1 MDLPLRRGRTP
12 VLLLALALALVG
24 CGGVPKGPI
33 LPGEAPRAPVPE
45 DSQARA
51 ASLTRLGDTAL
62 RSGDTEAAVSL
73 FEQATLTD
81 GGNAAPAVGLG
92 NALLAA
98 GRDLDATRA
107 FERALAIQPSLPEAR
122 YGYARSMI
130 AIYRRIVV
138 WNFPEC
144 PPLSVIASEQRYG
157 RLPFVHDF
165 L

>member
-81 GGNAAPAVGLG
+81 GGNAAPAVGPGTL
-92 NALLAA
+92 
-98 GRDLDATRA
+98 
-107 FERALAIQPSLPEAR
+107 SLPRAETSTPRGPSSERSPSSRVCRRLATGMPAR
-122 YGYARSMI
+122 
-130 AIYRRIVV
+130 
-138 WNFPEC
+138 
-144 PPLSVIASEQRYG
+144 
-157 RLPFVHDF
+157 
-165 L
+165 